1 MTISPVVKDYLML
14 HFVVLIWGFTAI
26 LGMLI
31 SIPTIEMVFYR
42 TLLAALGLALVFWW
56 KKTKLRLPKKELAKI
71 LITGA
76 IISLHWLL
84 FFGAARVSNIS
95 VCLAGLATA
104 SFWTAFLEPMVNK
117 TKVKWYEVF
126 LGLLII
132 VGLVVIFSFELDY
145 WLGLVMSVGSALLGA
160 IFMVINSRL
169 TKRGHP
175 YIITF
180 YEMIGAFIF
189 TALVMLGYYLFYA
202 EVQLQ
207 LVPTAMDWLWLVILA
222 GFCTVYA
229 FSVSVELMK
238 RLTAFAVNLT
248 VNLEPVYGILL
259 AVLIFGEKEKMTGG
273 FYLGATIILLSV
285 CMYPLFNYLYKRRK
299 AKQLLRLQ

>member
-42 TLLAALGLALVFWW
+42 TLLAALGLGLVFWW

-71 LITGA
+71 LVTGA

-145 WLGLVMSVGSALLGA
+145 WVGLVMSVGSALLGA

>member
-1 MTISPVVKDYLML
+1 MTVSPIVKDYLML

-42 TLLAALGLALVFWW
+42 TFLAFVALGLIFWW
-56 KKTKLRLPKKELAKI
+56 RKTKVRLPQKELLKI
-71 LITGA
+71 LATGG

-104 SFWTAFLEPMVNK
+104 SFWTAFIEPMVNK
-117 TKVKWYEVF
+117 TKVKWYEVL
-126 LGLLII
+126 LGLVII
-132 VGLVVIFSFELDY
+132 VGLVIIFSFELDY

-160 IFMVINSRL
+160 CFMVINSRL
-169 TKRGHP
+169 TKRGNP

-180 YEMIGAFIF
+180 YEMLGACLFSVL
-189 TALVMLGYYLFYA
+189 TLLGYKLFYTGK
-202 EVQLQ
+202 ELQ
-207 LVPTAMDWLWLVILA
+207 LVPTAMDWVWLFLLA

-248 VNLEPVYGILL
+248 VNLEPVYGIIL
-259 AVLIFGEKEKMTGG
+259 AVLIFGEKEKMTG
-273 FYLGATIILLSV
+273 
-285 CMYPLFNYLYKRRK
+285 
-299 AKQLLRLQ
+299 

>member
-42 TLLAALGLALVFWW
+42 TLLAAVGLALVFWW

-71 LITGA
+71 LTTGA
-76 IISLHWLL
+76 VISLHWLL

-104 SFWTAFLEPMVNK
+104 SFWTAFIEPMVNK

-145 WLGLVMSVGSALLGA
+145 WLGLVMSIGSALLGA

-180 YEMIGAFIF
+180 YEMIGACVF
-189 TALVMLGYYLFYA
+189 TALVMLGYYAFYA
-202 EVQLQ
+202 DVQLQ
-207 LVPTAMDWLWLVILA
+207 LVPTAMDWLWLLILA

-299 AKQLLRLQ
+299 AKQLLRIQ

>member
-1 MTISPVVKDYLML
+1 ML

-42 TLLAALGLALVFWW
+42 TLLAAVGLALVFWW
-56 KKTKLRLPKKELAKI
+56 KKTKLRLPKKEMTKI
-71 LITGA
+71 LLTGA
-76 IISLHWLL
+76 VISLHWLL

-104 SFWTAFLEPMVNK
+104 SFWTAFIEPMVNK

-126 LGLLII
+126 LGLMII

-180 YEMIGAFIF
+180 YEMIGACVF
-189 TALVMLGYYLFYA
+189 TAVVMLGYQVFSSDMD
-202 EVQLQ
+202 LQ
-207 LVPTAMDWLWLVILA
+207 LMPTMMDWLWLLILA

-299 AKQLLRLQ
+299 AKQLLRVQ

>member
-1 MTISPVVKDYLML
+1 MTVSPIVKDYLML

-42 TLLAALGLALVFWW
+42 TFLAFVALGLIFWW
-56 KKTKLRLPKKELAKI
+56 RKTKIRIPQKELLKI
-71 LITGA
+71 LATGG
-76 IISLHWLL
+76 IICLHWLL

-104 SFWTAFLEPMVNK
+104 SFWTAFIEPMVNK
-117 TKVKWYEVF
+117 TKVKWYEVL
-126 LGLLII
+126 LGLVII
-132 VGLVVIFSFELDY
+132 VGLVIIFSFELDY

-160 IFMVINSRL
+160 CFMVINSRL
-169 TKRGHP
+169 TKRGNP

-180 YEMIGAFIF
+180 YEMLGACLFSVL
-189 TALVMLGYYLFYA
+189 ALFCNQLFYSG
-202 EVQLQ
+202 EELQ
-207 LVPTAMDWLWLVILA
+207 LIPTTMDWVWLFLLA

-248 VNLEPVYGILL
+248 VNLEPVYGIIL

-273 FYLGATIILLSV
+273 FYLGTLIILLAV
-285 CMYPLFNYLYKRRK
+285 CLYPLFNYIYKRRK
-299 AKQLLRLQ
+299 AKQLLRMQ

>member
-1 MTISPVVKDYLML
+1 ML

-42 TLLAALGLALVFWW
+42 TLLAAVGLALVFWW
-56 KKTKLRLPKKELAKI
+56 KKTKLRLPKREMAKI
-71 LITGA
+71 LTTGA

-104 SFWTAFLEPMVNK
+104 SFWTAFIEPMVNK
-117 TKVKWYEVF
+117 TKVKWYEVL
-126 LGLLII
+126 LGLMII
-132 VGLVVIFSFELDY
+132 VGLVIIFSFELDY
-145 WLGLVMSVGSALLGA
+145 WLGLLMSVGSALLGA
-160 IFMVINSRL
+160 TFMVINSRL

-180 YEMIGAFIF
+180 YEMIGACVF
-189 TALVMLGYYLFYA
+189 TLLVMLGYYAFYA
-202 EVQLQ
+202 DVQLQ
-207 LVPTAMDWLWLVILA
+207 LVPTVWDWVWLLVLA

-273 FYLGATIILLSV
+273 FYLGTLIILLSV
-285 CMYPLFNYLYKRRK
+285 CMYPLMNYLYKRRK
-299 AKQLLRLQ
+299 AKQLLRMQ

>member
-1 MTISPVVKDYLML
+1 MTVSPIVKDYLML

-42 TLLAALGLALVFWW
+42 TFLAFVALGLIFWW
-56 KKTKLRLPKKELAKI
+56 RKTKIRIPQKELLKI
-71 LITGA
+71 LATGG
-76 IISLHWLL
+76 IICLHWLL

-104 SFWTAFLEPMVNK
+104 SFWTAFIEPMVNK
-117 TKVKWYEVF
+117 TKVKWYEVL
-126 LGLLII
+126 LGLVII
-132 VGLVVIFSFELDY
+132 VGLVIIFSFELDY

-160 IFMVINSRL
+160 CFMVINSRL
-169 TKRGHP
+169 TKRGNP

-180 YEMIGAFIF
+180 YEMLGACLFSVL
-189 TALVMLGYYLFYA
+189 ALFCYQLFYSG
-202 EVQLQ
+202 EELQ
-207 LVPTAMDWLWLVILA
+207 LIPTTMDWVWLFLLA

-248 VNLEPVYGILL
+248 VNLEPVYGIIL

-273 FYLGATIILLSV
+273 FYLGTLIILLAV
-285 CMYPLFNYLYKRRK
+285 CLYPLFNYIYKRRK
-299 AKQLLRLQ
+299 AKQLLRMQ

>member
-1 MTISPVVKDYLML
+1 ML

-42 TLLAALGLALVFWW
+42 TLLAAVGLALVFWW
-56 KKTKLRLPKKELAKI
+56 KKTKLRLPKRELAKI
-71 LITGA
+71 LTTGA

-104 SFWTAFLEPMVNK
+104 SFWTAFIEPMVNK
-117 TKVKWYEVF
+117 TKVKWYEVL

-132 VGLVVIFSFELDY
+132 GGLVVIFSFELDY
-145 WLGLVMSVGSALLGA
+145 WLGLVMSVASAFLGA
-160 IFMVINSRL
+160 VFMVINSRL

-180 YEMIGAFIF
+180 YEMIGACVF
-189 TALVMLGYYLFYA
+189 TGLVMLGYYAFYA
-202 EVQLQ
+202 DGQLQ
-207 LVPTAMDWLWLVILA
+207 LVPTAMDWLWLLVLA
-222 GFCTVYA
+222 GLCTVYA

-273 FYLGATIILLSV
+273 FYMGTLIILFSV
-285 CMYPLFNYLYKRRK
+285 CMYPLLNYLYKRRK
-299 AKQLLRLQ
+299 AKQLLRIQ

>member
-1 MTISPVVKDYLML
+1 MTLSTVVKDYLML

-26 LGMLI
+26 LGVLI
-31 SIPTIEMVFYR
+31 SMPTIEMVLYR
-42 TLLAALGLALVFWW
+42 TLLASVGLGLVFWW
-56 KKTKLRLPKKELAKI
+56 RKTRIRVPQKELLKI
-71 LITGA
+71 LATGA
-76 IISLHWLL
+76 VISLHWLL

-104 SFWTAFLEPMVNK
+104 SFWTAFIEPMVNK
-117 TKVKWYEVF
+117 TRVKWYEVF

-132 VGLVVIFSFELDY
+132 VGLVIIFSFELDY
-145 WLGLVMSVGSALLGA
+145 WLGLVMSVASALLGA
-160 IFMVINSRL
+160 CFMVINSRL

-180 YEMIGAFIF
+180 YEMIGACFF
-189 TALVMLGYYLFYA
+189 TLLVMLGYRFFYA
-202 EVQLQ
+202 DAELQ
-207 LVPTAMDWLWLVILA
+207 LVPTAMDWVWLFLLA

-248 VNLEPVYGILL
+248 VNLEPVYGIIL

-273 FYLGATIILLSV
+273 FYLGALIILLSV
-285 CMYPLFNYLYKRRK
+285 CMYPLFNYIYKRRK
-299 AKQLLRLQ
+299 AKQLLRIQ

>member
-1 MTISPVVKDYLML
+1 MTVSPIVKDYLML

-42 TLLAALGLALVFWW
+42 TFLAFVTLGLIFWW
-56 KKTKLRLPKKELAKI
+56 RKTKIRIPKKELLKI
-71 LITGA
+71 LATGG
-76 IISLHWLL
+76 IICLHWLL

-104 SFWTAFLEPMVNK
+104 SFWTAFIEPLVNK
-117 TKVKWYEVF
+117 TKVKWYEVL
-126 LGLLII
+126 LGLVII
-132 VGLVVIFSFELDY
+132 VGLVIIFSFELDY
-145 WLGLVMSVGSALLGA
+145 WLGLVMSVASALLGA
-160 IFMVINSRL
+160 SFMVINSRL
-169 TKRGHP
+169 TKRGNP

-180 YEMIGAFIF
+180 YEMLGACLFSVL
-189 TALVMLGYYLFYA
+189 ALFCYQLFYS
-202 EVQLQ
+202 EEGLQ
-207 LVPTAMDWLWLVILA
+207 LIPTAMDWLWLFLLA

-273 FYLGATIILLSV
+273 FYLGTLIILLAV
-285 CMYPLFNYLYKRRK
+285 CLYPLFNYIYRRRK
-299 AKQLLRLQ
+299 AKQLIRVQ

>member
-1 MTISPVVKDYLML
+1 MTVSPIVKDYLML

-42 TLLAALGLALVFWW
+42 TFLAFVTLGLIFWW
-56 KKTKLRLPKKELAKI
+56 RKTKIRIPKKELLKI
-71 LITGA
+71 LATGW
-76 IISLHWLL
+76 IICLHWLL

-104 SFWTAFLEPMVNK
+104 SFWTAFIEPLVNK
-117 TKVKWYEVF
+117 TKVKWYEVL
-126 LGLLII
+126 LGLVII
-132 VGLVVIFSFELDY
+132 VGLVIIFSFELDY
-145 WLGLVMSVGSALLGA
+145 WLGLVMSVASALLGA
-160 IFMVINSRL
+160 SFMVINSRL
-169 TKRGHP
+169 TKRGNP

-180 YEMIGAFIF
+180 YEMLGACLFSVL
-189 TALVMLGYYLFYA
+189 ALFCYQLFYSG
-202 EVQLQ
+202 EGLQ
-207 LVPTAMDWLWLVILA
+207 LIPTAMDWLWLFLLA

-273 FYLGATIILLSV
+273 FYLGTLIILLAV
-285 CMYPLFNYLYKRRK
+285 CLYPLFNYIYRRRK
-299 AKQLLRLQ
+299 AKQLIRVQ

>member
-1 MTISPVVKDYLML
+1 MTVSPIVKDYLML

-42 TLLAALGLALVFWW
+42 TFLAFVTLGLIFWW
-56 KKTKLRLPKKELAKI
+56 RKTKIRIPKKELLKI
-71 LITGA
+71 LATGG
-76 IISLHWLL
+76 IICLHWLL

-104 SFWTAFLEPMVNK
+104 SFWTAFIEPLVNK
-117 TKVKWYEVF
+117 TKVKWYEVL
-126 LGLLII
+126 LGLVII
-132 VGLVVIFSFELDY
+132 VGLVIIFSFELDY
-145 WLGLVMSVGSALLGA
+145 WLGLVMSVASALLGA
-160 IFMVINSRL
+160 SFMVINSRL
-169 TKRGHP
+169 TKRGNP

-180 YEMIGAFIF
+180 YEMLGACLFSVL
-189 TALVMLGYYLFYA
+189 ALFCYQLFYSG
-202 EVQLQ
+202 EGLQ
-207 LVPTAMDWLWLVILA
+207 LIPTAMDWLWLFLLA

-273 FYLGATIILLSV
+273 FYLGTLIILLAV
-285 CMYPLFNYLYKRRK
+285 CLYPLFNYIYRRRK
-299 AKQLLRLQ
+299 AKQLIRVQ

>member
-1 MTISPVVKDYLML
+1 MTPSPVLKDYLML

-42 TLLAALGLALVFWW
+42 TFLASLTLGLVFWW
-56 KKTKLRLPKKELAKI
+56 RKTKIRLPKSELYKI
-71 LITGA
+71 LGTGA
-76 IISLHWLL
+76 VISIHWLL

-95 VCLAGLATA
+95 VCLAGLATT
-104 SFWTAFLEPMVNK
+104 SFWTAFIEPMANK
-117 TKVKWYEVF
+117 TNIKWYEVL
-126 LGLLII
+126 LGLMII
-132 VGLVVIFSFELDY
+132 VGLVIIFSFELDY
-145 WLGLVMSVGSALLGA
+145 WLGLVMSVASALLGA
-160 IFMVINSRL
+160 CFMVINSRL
-169 TKRGHP
+169 TKRGNP

-180 YEMIGAFIF
+180 YEMIGACFF
-189 TALVMLGYYLFYA
+189 TLLVMLGYQLFQV
-202 EVQLQ
+202 EGGLQ
-207 LVPTAMDWLWLVILA
+207 LIPTALDWVWLLLLA

-273 FYLGATIILLSV
+273 FYLGASIILLSI

-299 AKQLLRLQ
+299 AKQLLRIQ

>member
-1 MTISPVVKDYLML
+1 ML

-31 SIPTIEMVFYR
+31 TIPTIEMVFYR
-42 TLLAALGLALVFWW
+42 TLLAAVGLALVFWW
-56 KKTKLRLPKKELAKI
+56 KKTKLRLPKKEMAKI

-76 IISLHWLL
+76 VISLHWLL

-104 SFWTAFLEPMVNK
+104 SFWTAFIEPMVNK
-117 TKVKWYEVF
+117 SKVKWYEVF
-126 LGLLII
+126 LGLMII

-145 WLGLVMSVGSALLGA
+145 WLGLVMSVASALLGA
-160 IFMVINSRL
+160 VFMVINSRL

-180 YEMIGAFIF
+180 YEMIGACVF
-189 TALVMLGYYLFYA
+189 TTVVMLGYYAFYA
-202 EVQLQ
+202 DVPLQ
-207 LVPTAMDWLWLVILA
+207 LLPTAMDWLWLLILA

-299 AKQLLRLQ
+299 AKQLLRVQ

>member
-1 MTISPVVKDYLML
+1 ML

>member
-1 MTISPVVKDYLML
+1 ML

-42 TLLAALGLALVFWW
+42 TLLAAVGLALVFWW
-56 KKTKLRLPKKELAKI
+56 KKTKLRLPKREMAKI
-71 LITGA
+71 LTTGA

-104 SFWTAFLEPMVNK
+104 SFWTAFIEPMVNK
-117 TKVKWYEVF
+117 TKVKWYEVL
-126 LGLLII
+126 LGLMII
-132 VGLVVIFSFELDY
+132 VGLVIIFSFELDY
-145 WLGLVMSVGSALLGA
+145 WLGLLMSVGSALLGA
-160 IFMVINSRL
+160 TFMVINSRL

-180 YEMIGAFIF
+180 YEMIGACVF
-189 TALVMLGYYLFYA
+189 TLLVMLGYYAFYA
-202 EVQLQ
+202 DVQLQ
-207 LVPTAMDWLWLVILA
+207 LIPTVWDWVWLLVLA

-273 FYLGATIILLSV
+273 FYLGTLIILLSV
-285 CMYPLFNYLYKRRK
+285 CMYPLMNYLYKRRK
-299 AKQLLRLQ
+299 AKQLLRMQ

>member
-1 MTISPVVKDYLML
+1 MTLSPIVKDYLML

-26 LGMLI
+26 LGLLI

-42 TLLAALGLALVFWW
+42 TLLAAVGLGLIFWW
-56 KKTKLRLPKKELAKI
+56 RKTKLRLPNKDLWI
-71 LITGA
+71 VLGTGA
-76 IISLHWLL
+76 IISIHWLL

-95 VCLAGLATA
+95 VCLAGLATT
-104 SFWTAFLEPMVNK
+104 SFWTALIEPMANK
-117 TKVKWYEVF
+117 TKIKWYEVL

-132 VGLVVIFSFELDY
+132 VGLVIIFSFEFDY
-145 WLGLVMSVGSALLGA
+145 WLGLVMSVCSALLGA
-160 IFMVINSRL
+160 SFMVINSRL

-175 YIITF
+175 YVITF
-180 YEMIGAFIF
+180 YEMAGACLF
-189 TALVMLGYYLFYA
+189 TGLVMLGYLFLYSDA
-202 EVQLQ
+202 ELQ
-207 LVPTAMDWLWLVILA
+207 LVPNAMDWAWLFLLA

-273 FYLGATIILLSV
+273 FYLGGLIILLSV
-285 CMYPLFNYLYKRRK
+285 CMYPLLNYVYKRRK
-299 AKQLLRLQ
+299 AKQLLRIQ

>member
-1 MTISPVVKDYLML
+1 MTLSSVTKDYLML

-42 TLLAALGLALVFWW
+42 TLLAAVGLALVFWW
-56 KKTKLRLPKKELAKI
+56 KKTKLGLPKREMAKI
-71 LITGA
+71 LTTGA
-76 IISLHWLL
+76 VISLHWLL

-104 SFWTAFLEPMVNK
+104 SFWTAFIEPMVNK
-117 TKVKWYEVF
+117 TQVKWYEVF
-126 LGLLII
+126 LGVMII

-180 YEMIGAFIF
+180 YEMIGACLF
-189 TALVMLGYYLFYA
+189 TAFVMVGYQVLYA
-202 EVQLQ
+202 HEGLQ
-207 LVPTAMDWLWLVILA
+207 LVPTMMDWVWLFILA

-273 FYLGATIILLSV
+273 FYLGATVILLSV
-285 CMYPLFNYLYKRRK
+285 CMYPLFNYLYKRRN
-299 AKQLLRLQ
+299 AKQLLRIQ